1 MLKIPNT
8 LTLYRIISLNKISQI
23 TLKMKGQRGKE
34 VDIFHTFNNKD
45 NNKKNPQIPK
55 DYDHH
60 IVFCQIPGKTYSGE
74 LPPPLC
80 ECILK
85 VSK

>member
-8 LTLYRIISLNKISQI
+8 IALYKIMSLNKISQI
-23 TLKMKGQRGKE
+23 ALKIRSQWGKE
-34 VDIFHTFNNKD
+34 VDIFNTINNKD
-45 NNKKNPQIPK
+45 KNFKNPEISK
-55 DYDHH
+55 DYYHH
-60 IVFCQIPGKTYSGE
+60 IVFCQIPGKTYSGK

-80 ECILK
+80 ECILN